1 MNTSEQAAPVADSQ
15 AIESQV
21 EAWFSSPARTMKP
34 ADIKA
39 VPKQKVPAPQPPA
52 PTDQVPEE
60 AATSEEAEAHEAEAE
75 PTAPEFEE
83 VEYEGE
89 TYQVP
94 PKLKEAIIR
103 QSDYT
108 KKTQEVADQRRT
120 LEVLQ
125 QESHMARLQEQFQKD
140 TAQENQQLQALEWAL
155 QQPVDWKSMSTD
167 DALRYKLQLDGWRDQ
182 KSALEKSIGEKRQG
196 WEKKQHEAYTK
207 MVDDSLAVVA
217 KRIPGWSPAVAKS
230 VTEHALSEGYT
241 DHELRRA
248 NTDPRLAVTLWKAA
262 QYDKAR
268 SSATPA
274 VAQAKAA
281 KVSSSQPMS
290 PQVKSQLAFRK
301 TIAKTEGNPIQRKAA
316 VEARVME
323 IFGKR

>member
-1 MNTSEQAAPVADSQ
+1 MNTGEQAAPVADSQ
-15 AIESQV
+15 SIESRV
-21 EAWFSSPARTMKP
+21 SEWLSGPERTMKKP
-34 ADIKA
+34 A
-39 VPKQKVPAPQPPA
+39 PAPQPPQQ
-52 PTDQVPEE
+52 TDQAPEE
-60 AATSEEAEAHEAEAE
+60 TAAASEEAEAPEAEAE
-75 PTAPEFEE
+75 PTAPNFEE

-120 LEVLQ
+120 MEVLQ
-125 QESHMARLQEQFQKD
+125 QESHISRLGEQFRKD
-140 TAQENQQLQALEWAL
+140 TAQEHEQLQALDWAL

-182 KSALEKSIGEKRQG
+182 KATLEKSIGTKRQD
-196 WEKKQHEAYTK
+196 WERKQDDAYRK
-207 MVDDSLAVVA
+207 LVGESLDVVA

-230 VTEHALSEGYT
+230 VTEHALKEGYT

-248 NTDPRLAVTLWKAA
+248 NTDPRLAITLWKAA

-268 SSATPA
+268 SSAQPA

-281 KVSSSQPMS
+281 KVSSSNPMPS
-290 PQVKSQLAFRK
+290 DVKNKLNFRK
-301 TIAKTEGNPIQRKAA
+301 AVSRTEGKPTERKAA

>member
-1 MNTSEQAAPVADSQ
+1 MADSQ
-15 AIESQV
+15 SIEAQV
-21 EAWFSSPARTMKP
+21 GAWLAGPERTMKP
-34 ADIKA
+34 KPQA
-39 VPKQKVPAPQPPA
+39 PAPQPQQ
-52 PTDQVPEE
+52 PTDQVPEPQD
-60 AATSEEAEAHEAEAE
+60 ATSEEVPSDETAAES
-75 PTAPEFEE
+75 TAPAFEE

-120 LEVLQ
+120 MEVLQ
-125 QESHMARLQEQFQKD
+125 HESQIARLAEQFQKD
-140 TAQENQQLQALEWAL
+140 TKQEHDQLQALDWAL
-155 QQPVDWKSMSTD
+155 QQPVDWSKMSTE

-182 KSALEKSIGEKRQG
+182 KVALEKSIGEKRQD
-196 WEKKQHEAYTK
+196 WERKQHDAYTK
-207 MVDDSLAVVA
+207 LVNESLSVVA
-217 KRIPGWSPAVAKS
+217 KRIPGWNPALAKA

-248 NTDPRLAVTLWKAA
+248 NTDPRLAITLWKAA

-268 SSATPA
+268 QSAQPA

-281 KVSSSQPMS
+281 KVSSSNPMPS
-290 PQVKSQLAFRK
+290 DVKNKLNFRK
-301 TIAKTEGNPIQRKAA
+301 AVARTEGKPIERKAA

>member
-15 AIESQV
+15 SIEAQV
-21 EAWFSSPARTMKP
+21 GAWLAGPERTMK
-34 ADIKA
+34 KA
-39 VPKQKVPAPQPPA
+39 AQPAPPQKPQQ

-60 AATSEEAEAHEAEAE
+60 QGATSEEPTAEEVEGE
-75 PTAPEFEE
+75 PTAPPFEE

-103 QSDYT
+103 QGDYT

-120 LEVLQ
+120 MEVLQ
-125 QESHMARLQEQFQKD
+125 QEAHVARLAEQFKTE
-140 TAQENQQLQALEWAL
+140 TAQEQKQLEALDWAL
-155 QQPVDWKSMSTD
+155 QQPVDWNAMSTE
-167 DALRYKLQLDGWRDQ
+167 DALRYKLRLDGWRDQ
-182 KSALEKSIGEKRQG
+182 KTALEKSIGEKRQD
-196 WEKKQHEAYTK
+196 WERKQHEAYTK
-207 MVDDSLAVVA
+207 HVNDSLAVVA

-248 NTDPRLAVTLWKAA
+248 NTDPRLAITLWKAA

-268 SSATPA
+268 QSAQPA

-281 KVSSSQPMS
+281 KVSSSNPMPS
-290 PQVKSQLAFRK
+290 DVKNKLNFRK
-301 TIAKTEGNPIQRKAA
+301 AIARTEGKPTERKAT